1 MAIPRS
7 GDLRLCTTI
16 ALPTIKGP
24 LTLAKTLISLDALA
38 GGRLIAGLGPGSSSR
53 DYTAVGLPFEE
64 RWGRFEEAVEVMR
77 GLFRGEDPP
86 DGLHYATSSVTAEL
100 QPRPGAPIPIW
111 IGSWG
116 SEAGLRRVAR
126 LADGWLASGY
136 NTTPEEFGSARERL
150 EEELERQ
157 GRSAGLPNALATM
170 WTWITEDRSEAE
182 RILADVLGP
191 AVKRDPD
198 YLRPGLR
205 GLGRALPRSALPLR
219 RRRPR
224 AGVPLAAGRGA
235 KAARTRR
242 GGADAGP
249 RLGRGFLGGA
259 TPHRRPPAAP
269 AQRRATPRE
278 AQGALRIAG
287 GELDQRRRH
296 CDSARVPEQN
306 WYQSRYHASQ
316 LKAKA
321 ARLCL
326 CRTPRSSESQIGLWA
341 SVKRN
346 NVGGD
351 CRLAQC

>member
-1 MAIPRS
+1 
-7 GDLRLCTTI
+7 
-16 ALPTIKGP
+16 
-24 LTLAKTLISLDALA
+24 
-38 GGRLIAGLGPGSSSR
+38 
-53 DYTAVGLPFEE
+53 
-64 RWGRFEEAVEVMR
+64 MR

-198 YLRPGLR
+198 YLRPGS
-205 GLGRALPRSALPLR
+205 AWARSSIASICSP
-219 RRRPR
+219 
-224 AGVPLAAGRGA
+224 
-235 KAARTRR
+235 
-242 GGADAGP
+242 
-249 RLGRGFLGGA
+249 A
-259 TPHRRPPAAP
+259 TPTPASSGCSSGRWARSQGSSNSSRSGLMP
-269 AQRRATPRE
+269 A
-278 AQGALRIAG
+278 
-287 GELDQRRRH
+287 
-296 CDSARVPEQN
+296 
-306 WYQSRYHASQ
+306 
-316 LKAKA
+316 
-321 ARLCL
+321 
-326 CRTPRSSESQIGLWA
+326 
-341 SVKRN
+341 
-346 NVGGD
+346 
-351 CRLAQC
+351 LA